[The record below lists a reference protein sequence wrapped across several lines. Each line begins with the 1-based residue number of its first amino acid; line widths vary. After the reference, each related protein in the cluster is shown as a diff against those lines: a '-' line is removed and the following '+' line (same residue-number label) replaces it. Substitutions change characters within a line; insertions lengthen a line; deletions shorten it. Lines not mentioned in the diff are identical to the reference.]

1 MSKSLGN
8 GIDPIE
14 IIDEYGA
21 DTLRYALLG
30 GIAPGSDTRF
40 SKDKIEGCRNYI
52 NKIWNAS
59 RFVIMNCEGK
69 KIKDIS
75 EVKLNLAD
83 KWIISRLNNTVKK
96 VTLNMEKYEI
106 GLACSELQEF
116 FWNDFCDW
124 YIELSKPYLYGTD
137 ENKKAD
143 VLSVLIYVLKNTLK
157 LLHPYIPCITEEIYQ
172 HIPGVNES
180 IMVSEYPRYNSKLA
194 YRKDAED
201 CKYVMSVI
209 TAIRQIRADTGCA
222 PSKKVDLYIVT
233 EKKRLI
239 EKASI
244 YIEKLANIGAVKFI
258 ENKEE
263 IGVKTVSVVLD
274 KTELYVP
281 LGELVDLE
289 KEVVRLQ
296 GELEKVESEIARAN
310 GKLSNN
316 GFLAKAPKAL
326 VDQER
331 EKLNKYLDMRKKI
344 KANIKE
350 ISE

>member
-1 MSKSLGN
+1 M
-8 GIDPIE
+8 
-14 IIDEYGA
+14 
-21 DTLRYALLG
+21 
-30 GIAPGSDTRF
+30 
-40 SKDKIEGCRNYI
+40 
-52 NKIWNAS
+52 NA
-59 RFVIMNCEGK
+59 EGK
-69 KIKDIS
+69 KIPDIS
-75 EVKLNLAD
+75 EVKLAPAD
-83 KWIISRLNNTVKK
+83 KWIISKLQNCIREVTTNLN
-96 VTLNMEKYEI
+96 KYELGVAADI
-106 GLACSELQEF
+106 VTDF
-116 FWNDFCDW
+116 VWDDFCDW

-137 ENKKAD
+137 ENKKSD

-157 LLHPYIPCITEEIYQ
+157 LLHPYIPFITEEIYQ

-180 IMVSEYPRYNSKLA
+180 IMISEYPRYNSKLA
-194 YRKDAED
+194 YRKEAED
-201 CKYVMSVI
+201 CRYVMSVI

-222 PSKKVDLYIVT
+222 PSKTVDLYIVT

-244 YIEKLANIGAVKFI
+244 YIEKLANIGAIKFI
-258 ENKEE
+258 ENKDE

-274 KTELYVP
+274 KTELYIP
-281 LGELVDLE
+281 LGELVDID
-289 KEVVRLQ
+289 KEVVRLK

-350 ISE
+350 ILG